1 MLVFYHNTTW
11 NQYPEEDFK
20 NTLKFCDVMISCYHK
35 PAGQEE
41 TEVVTACYKFV
52 QGRKMLILRWLIC
65 TV

>member
-1 MLVFYHNTTW
+1 
-11 NQYPEEDFK
+11 
-20 NTLKFCDVMISCYHK
+20 MISCYHK